1 MSDIK
6 TVDARGLS
14 CPQPVLLTQAAIKNM
29 EHGAVCV
36 LVDSETARD
45 NVTRIAQKSGWSA
58 ETGEQP
64 GGVTRITLTRK
75 STI

>member
-14 CPQPVLLTQAAIKNM
+14 CPQPVLLAQAAIKNM
-29 EHGAVCV
+29 EHDTVCV

-45 NVTRIAQKSGWSA
+45 NVTRIAQKSGWNA
-58 ETGEQP
+58 EAGEQP

-75 STI
+75 